1 MHLSKVV
8 TIAAC
13 SFSALIASDVM
24 ADWREFNHDAH
35 GTRNAGQ
42 DDSCL
47 TPQNVGK
54 LKVKWKF
61 ATPAQV
67 SGTPAVA
74 GGRVYVGD
82 FAGNVYSLDEHT
94 GALVWKTAAQ
104 SLVTASALV
113 TDDRVV
119 IGDIAGY
126 LYGLDRDTG
135 SIVWQFRPSPHPL
148 AAIWGSG
155 VKVGRYVAYGVASN
169 EEDAAAN
176 PQYPCCSFRGSV
188 LMFDPEDGRVVWQT
202 TTISD
207 AAATQ
212 GASGAAVWSS
222 PTYDED
228 LGLLFVTTGNNYT
241 GNTGTSDAFIALDAE
256 TGNVAWINQ
265 RTPNDSWNGRTPFGL
280 GHDDF
285 DFGDSPQV
293 YRLSDGHKVVGAG
306 QKSGLYHVLDAATGA
321 VVNFQQYQVGTSL
334 GGLLAD
340 SGVGYGMVFA
350 PSSNWPISSTATI
363 GAPTTGD
370 LIAIS
375 GDGSHEIWRFAVP
388 QTADVGPVAIAN
400 GVVYF
405 SQAFSGNFYA
415 LDAFTG
421 RPLATLAIGAGGSG
435 PSVAEGM
442 VFVGTGNVFSPALIP
457 STVTALGL

>member
-1 MHLSKVV
+1 MHLSKVL
-8 TIAAC
+8 TIVAC
-13 SFSALIASDVM
+13 SASALVASDAV
-24 ADWREFNHDAH
+24 ANWSEFNHDAR
-35 GTRNAGQ
+35 GTRNAG
-42 DDSCL
+42 DEGCL
-47 TPQNVGK
+47 TPRNVGN
-54 LKVKWKF
+54 LKVKWTF

-67 SGTPAVA
+67 AGTPAVA
-74 GGRVYVGD
+74 DGRVYVGD
-82 FAGNVYSLDEHT
+82 FAGNMYCLDAHT
-94 GALVWKTAAQ
+94 GALVWKTAVNGM
-104 SLVTASALV
+104 VTASAMV
-113 TDDRVV
+113 TDDLV
-119 IGDIAGY
+119 IVGDFAGFIN
-126 LYGLDRDTG
+126 GLDKKTG

-176 PQYPCCSFRGSV
+176 PNYPCCSFRGSV
-188 LMFDPEDGRVVWQT
+188 LLFDPKDGRIVWQT
-202 TTISD
+202 MTVSD
-207 AAATQ
+207 ADAAQ
-212 GASGAAVWSS
+212 GSSGAAVWST

-228 LGLLFVTTGNNYT
+228 LGLIFVTTGNNYT
-241 GNTGTSDAFIALDAE
+241 APTTLGDSFIALDAK
-256 TGNVAWINQ
+256 TGNIAWVNQ
-265 RTPNDSWNGRTPFGL
+265 RQPDDSWNGRTPFGL

-293 YRLSDGHKVVGAG
+293 YWLPNGHKVVGAG
-306 QKSGLYHVLDAATGA
+306 QKSGFYHVLDAATGA

-340 SGVGYGMVFA
+340 SAVGYGMVFA
-350 PSSNWPISSTATI
+350 PSANWPINST
-363 GAPTTGD
+363 GSLGGPTTGD

-388 QTADVGPVAIAN
+388 NTADIGGVAVAN

-421 RPLATLAIGAGGSG
+421 NPLATLAIGAGGSG
-435 PSVAEGM
+435 PSVADGM
-442 VFVGTGNVFSPALIP
+442 VFVGTGNPFIP
-457 STVTALGL
+457 PPLASNVTALGL